1 MQDVFDKCCVIL
13 QSKLRIAMGEAKA
26 AAGSEAAAAAAQ
38 KKTAAEKAA
47 ADAKA
52 AAEAK
57 AAEEA
62 KAKAEKAILELKN
75 QCRVLEKEK
84 GALQD
89 RLKLAETTAQVGQ
102 AAAAGQHT
110 EQKVS
115 RFEKQ
120 GRKLEEEITRISEQ
134 RDALRVE
141 LKDSKKKEQDSSARL
156 HALNTTLK
164 EQAGGFLK
172 SAKSGTTALV
182 AAESFS
188 RAVAALSERTELAQK
203 SAHET
208 LGRRKLALAI
218 PLVGRA
224 FGRMQR
230 RQELGLIMLSWE
242 GWLGV
247 VESSAK
253 NNRNVSVSVAR
264 ALKGWVRFSVETN
277 KFRANVQVNL
287 FAQK

>member
-1 MQDVFDKCCVIL
+1 
-13 QSKLRIAMGEAKA
+13 MG
-26 AAGSEAAAAAAQ
+26 
-38 KKTAAEKAA
+38 
-47 ADAKA
+47 DAKA

-57 AAEEA
+57 AQ
-62 KAKAEKAILELKN
+62 AEKAIFELKN
-75 QCRVLEKEK
+75 QCRVLEREK
-84 GALQD
+84 GAVQQAVLLLQD

-102 AAAAGQHT
+102 AAAANADQHT

-141 LKDSKKKEQDSSARL
+141 LKDSKKKEKDSSAAL
-156 HALNTTLK
+156 AALNTTLK

-172 SAKSGTTALV
+172 NAKSGTTALV

-188 RAVAALSERTELAQK
+188 RAVAALSDRTELARK
-203 SAHET
+203 SAQET

-224 FGRMQR
+224 FDRMQR
-230 RQELGLIMLSWE
+230 RQELGQLMLSWE

-247 VESSAK
+247 VAWSAK
-253 NNRNVSVSVAR
+253 TNRNVSVSVAR
-264 ALKGWVRFSVETN
+264 ALKGWVRFSVATN
-277 KFRANVQVNL
+277 KFRANVQVKIC
-287 FAQK
+287 AK